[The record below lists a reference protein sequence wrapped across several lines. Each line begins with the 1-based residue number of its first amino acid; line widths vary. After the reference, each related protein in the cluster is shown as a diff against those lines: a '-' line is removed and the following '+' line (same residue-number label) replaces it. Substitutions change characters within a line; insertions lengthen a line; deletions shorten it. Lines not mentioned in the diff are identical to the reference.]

1 MANAVAEAIP
11 LRVVLMPLPL
21 PSLMGGEEEEAMVFI
36 EAVSYRSPPP
46 TGSTGPPLA
55 LAVDVGALSRHFFPD
70 ISVVHGQLSV
80 RRPVTLSLSVDDV
93 TSDLRW

>member
-11 LRVVLMPLPL
+11 LRVVLMPLTL
-21 PSLMGGEEEEAMVFI
+21 PSLMGGEEEEALVFI

-55 LAVDVGALSRHFFPD
+55 LAVDVGALSRHFR
-70 ISVVHGQLSV
+70 STRQLSV
-80 RRPVTLSLSVDDV
+80 RRPVTLSLSVDV